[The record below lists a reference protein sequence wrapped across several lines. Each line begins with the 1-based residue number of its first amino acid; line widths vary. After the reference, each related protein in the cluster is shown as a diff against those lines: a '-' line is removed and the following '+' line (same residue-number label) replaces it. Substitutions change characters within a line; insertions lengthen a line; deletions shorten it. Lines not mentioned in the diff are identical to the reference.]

1 MSSLLICQA
10 CERSR
15 ECQLYPCE
23 VDYRS
28 NGTIPCSTRISLCDS
43 CFDPDKVFTCKEH
56 VSVIQQVYCDY
67 TNESY
72 WESPVFYDYPE
83 KGFRR
88 VRNKRC
94 RLCKDCY
101 DVCSWHD
108 DEPKKYRLCAYCFYT
123 EKIRTKQGFNKRL
136 PSWLV
141 EHKRYKDSIKGT
153 GESIDLKDYQIEER
167 PLEQEDSEGFI
178 LVKKRR

>member
-1 MSSLLICQA
+1 MTDICQS
-10 CERSR
+10 CEQSC
-15 ECQLYPCE
+15 ECQWYPCE

-28 NGTIPCSTRISLCDS
+28 KGTIPCSTKIPLCDS
-43 CFDPDKVFTCKEH
+43 CFDHDKVFTCLEH

-88 VRNKRC
+88 VYSKRC
-94 RLCKDCY
+94 RICKDVY
-101 DVCSWHD
+101 DVCKWHD
-108 DEPKKYRLCAYCFYT
+108 DEPKKYKLCAYCFYT
-123 EKIRTKQGFNKRL
+123 EKIRTKQGHNKRL
-136 PSWLV
+136 PSWV
-141 EHKRYKDSIKGT
+141 VNQKRDKDAIKPK
-153 GESIDLKDYQIEER
+153 GETIDLKDYRIEER
-167 PLEQEDSEGFI
+167 PSKEMDPEGFI